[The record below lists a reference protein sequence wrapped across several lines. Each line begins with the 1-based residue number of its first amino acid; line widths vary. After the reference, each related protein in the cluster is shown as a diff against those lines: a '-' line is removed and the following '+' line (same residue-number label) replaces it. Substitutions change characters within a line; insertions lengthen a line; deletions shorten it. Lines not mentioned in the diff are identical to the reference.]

1 MSRIRGDTA
10 LGWVPTDVQSAAIDW
25 LAMGYSQNATAI
37 RIGVT
42 QQAVSSW
49 VNDVSYAEQFRAA
62 VAERAALFAANLEHI
77 ELQQVLQA
85 TAVIGR
91 ALAGEIER
99 DRRGELPAEFIAA
112 VELLRPRWRANAG
125 ERNKRFG
132 A

>member
-1 MSRIRGDTA
+1 M
-10 LGWVPTDVQSAAIDW
+10 QSAAIDW